1 MILSNKLSVISET
14 SGRAKMKMTPLITS
28 AVMHFGEM
36 GSRWGFNRT
45 VGQIL
50 ALIVLNEEPISAQEI
65 ADALNISR
73 GNTSMGLKELQSWRL
88 VKQHLVPGERKEF
101 FIPAGDIWTLA
112 NRVFEERRKREID
125 PTMSLL
131 RDLLLDA
138 PANEKEA
145 NAQHKLNEIHDL
157 LESIT
162 AWSEELQ
169 NLGPEKLN
177 TLMKLGSG
185 VGRMLELKDKLLPG
199 KNSVN

>member
-1 MILSNKLSVISET
+1 
-14 SGRAKMKMTPLITS
+14 MTPIVTS

-45 VGQIL
+45 VGQML
-50 ALIVLNEEPISAQEI
+50 ALIVLSDKPLAAQEI

-88 VKQHLVPGERKEF
+88 IKQQSVPGERKEYF
-101 FIPAGDIWTLA
+101 VPAGSIWVLA

-131 RDLLLDA
+131 RDLMLDN
-138 PANEKEA
+138 PAHEEDA
-145 NAQHKLNEIHDL
+145 NVQEKLNEIHDL
-157 LESIT
+157 LESVT
-162 AWSEELQ
+162 AWSQELQ
-169 NLGPEKLN
+169 NLGPEKLA

-185 VGRMLELKDKLLPG
+185 VGRILELKDRILPA
-199 KNSVN
+199 KAQS